1 MATSGDT
8 TFNLTTTEII
18 QEALEL
24 IGVVGIG
31 QSVNSEDY
39 VTCLRSLNMMV
50 KSWQQEGIFI
60 THEAEATVFL
70 VPGTQQYVLG
80 GTSASRTGKDPVLEN
95 KTTSDLVATDTTVNL
110 STTVGMTALDDIG
123 IVMDDGDVHWTTIAS
138 ITDSNT
144 LELTVAIT
152 GAANTGNYV
161 FSYTNEMGR
170 PLEISYVLM
179 RNAGGTADSL
189 TSSLS
194 ERKLQEVGKG
204 QYKGLYNKGI
214 QGTPVMFYQEKGN
227 TSTNLYVWPTAS
239 NVSERLKVTYKRII
253 EDFDNTSD
261 VADLPANSASCLAY
275 NLAAYVAPK
284 YGKEQKAAQA
294 VAPIA
299 SSLLNSLRSDLQEKT
314 KLKIVPRNQ

>member
-8 TFNLTTTEII
+8 TFNLTTTQII

-24 IGVVGIG
+24 LGVVGIG
-31 QSVNSEDY
+31 QSVDSEDY
-39 VTCLRSLNMMV
+39 STCLRSLNMMV

-70 VPGTQQYVLG
+70 VPGTQKYTLG
-80 GTSASRTGKDPVLEN
+80 GASPSRAGADPVLEN
-95 KTTSDLVATDTTVNL
+95 KTTSDLVATNTTVNL
-110 STTVGMTALDDIG
+110 STTVGMTVLDDIG

-138 ITDSNT
+138 ITDSDT

-152 GAANTGNYV
+152 GAASTGNYV
-161 FSYTNEMGR
+161 YSYTTEMGR

-179 RNAGGTADSL
+179 RNAGGTDSSL

-194 ERKLQEVGKG
+194 ERKLQEIGKG
-204 QYKGLYNKGI
+204 QYKGLYNKGT
-214 QGTPVMFYQEKGN
+214 QGTPVMFYAEKAN
-227 TSTNLYVWPTAS
+227 TFTNLYVWPTAS

-253 EDFDNTSD
+253 EDFDNVND
-261 VADLPANSASCLAY
+261 VADLPANSSACLAY
-275 NLAAYVAPK
+275 NLASYVAPK

-294 VAPIA
+294 IAPIA
-299 SSLLNSLRSDLQEKT
+299 STLLNSLRSDLQEKT